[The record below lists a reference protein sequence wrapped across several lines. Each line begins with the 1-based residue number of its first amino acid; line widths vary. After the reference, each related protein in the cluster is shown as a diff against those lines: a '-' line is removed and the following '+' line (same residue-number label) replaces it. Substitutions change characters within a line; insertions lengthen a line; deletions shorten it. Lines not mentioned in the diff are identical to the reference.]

1 MEKVLKIRVAKRGT
15 LTLPKPLREEY
26 SIREGDDLTLLDLG
40 GVFVLHPRRS
50 EVDEIADKISAALLE
65 RGETLESM
73 LQTLRE
79 ERDRVFAEQYPEA
92 QGPSRL

>member
-1 MEKVLKIRVAKRGT
+1 MARALTIRVGKRGT
-15 LTLPKPLREEY
+15 VTLPKPLREAY
-26 SIREGDDLTLLDLG
+26 GIREGDDLTLLDLG

-50 EVDEIADKISAALLE
+50 EVDEIADRISAALLE

-79 ERDRVFAEQYPEA
+79 ERNRDYAEQYPK
-92 QGPSRL
+92 P

>member
-1 MEKVLKIRVAKRGT
+1 MEKVLRIRVAKRGT

-26 SIREGDDLTLLDLG
+26 GIREGDDLTLLDLG

-73 LQTLRE
+73 LHTLRE

-92 QGPSRL
+92 QGHSRL